1 MYCRRILS
9 GLILLISLQA
19 SSESRIVD
27 NLSKAI
33 RYQTISHQNLNA
45 IDYGAFL
52 NFHQFLETTYP
63 RVHSQLKK
71 KIIADYSLVYIWQGN
86 DRALPPVLFDSPL
99 RCCAN

>member
-9 GLILLISLQA
+9 GLLLLISLQA

-45 IDYGAFL
+45 IDYVAFL
-52 NFHQFLETTYP
+52 NFH
-63 RVHSQLKK
+63 
-71 KIIADYSLVYIWQGN
+71 
-86 DRALPPVLFDSPL
+86 
-99 RCCAN
+99 